1 MSTVNALGQPIGDP
15 VPGWTARPRPPKT
28 PVEGL
33 YCRLEPVDPN
43 RHAEDL
49 FVAWRADTTGQ
60 GWTYLAYGP
69 FESAEAFHA
78 WMVKTCLGDD
88 PVFYAVIDRKT
99 GKAVGLMSY
108 LRIDPAVGV
117 IEIGHIGLSPA
128 LQQTVASTEAQF
140 LMMQRAFDELGY
152 RRYEWKCDDLNTP
165 SRRAAIRLGFQFEGV
180 FRQAT
185 IYKGR
190 NRDTAWYAIIDRDW
204 PRLRAAF
211 ERWLLPENFDV
222 NGRQIL
228 SLGEIRAIL

>member
-1 MSTVNALGQPIGDP
+1 MPTVNQLGQPIGDA
-15 VPGWTARPRPPKT
+15 VTGWVARPRPPKT

-33 YCRLEPVDPN
+33 YCRLEPLDPE
-43 RHAEDL
+43 RHCDDL
-49 FVAWRADTTGQ
+49 FNAYRADTTGQ
-60 GWTYLAYGP
+60 GWTYLAHGP
-69 FESAEAFHA
+69 YDTVEAFHA
-78 WMVKTCLGDD
+78 WMTASALGDD
-88 PVFYAVIDRKT
+88 PVFYAVIDRVS
-99 GKAVGLMSY
+99 GRAVGMISY
-108 LRIDPAVGV
+108 LRIEPTVGV
-117 IEIGHIGLSPA
+117 IEVGHVTFSPA

-165 SRRAAIRLGFQFEGV
+165 SRQTAIRLGFQFEGV

-190 NRDTAWYAIIDRDW
+190 NRDTAWYAIIDRHW

-211 ERWLLPENFDV
+211 ERWLLPENFDAD
-222 NGRQIL
+222 GKQIL